1 MEIGMSGSRELLD
14 LFSVHDVFVTALGS
28 VEQVGG
34 GNWRFTFVAMQEV
47 QGRQEL
53 VVTAKI
59 IMPGEA
65 LPRRPTAHRR
75 SAHRSVRL
83 SQREACR
90 PQLGGGNG

>member
-1 MEIGMSGSRELLD
+1 MSGSRELLD

-65 LPRRPTAHRR
+65 LPEAMHTAAVHTG
-75 SAHRSVRL
+75 ACACHNARL
-83 SQREACR
+83 AAR
-90 PQLGGGNG
+90 N